1 MGEMADVHTRHQH
14 EKFSPETNV
23 TIHHAECILQIPL
36 SAFPSTQLQS
46 ASIIPSMNSP
56 KLLLVL
62 LGFSLSNSE
71 LSAADKPNIVLFLV
85 DDMGAMDTSL
95 PFLTD
100 EKGTPVKHPLNRF
113 YRTPNMERLAAQG
126 SRFSQFYAQSVCS
139 PTRISIMTGQNAT
152 RHKTTNWIKPKSNNR
167 SKFTPANWNWTGLTK
182 SSLTLA
188 HLLAQS
194 GYQNIHVGKGHFGPY
209 DHEGQNPLNLGFH
222 VNIGGDSIGQPGS
235 YYGKRNYGN
244 KVKGQDE
251 KNTYGV
257 SHLTDYHGSDTFL
270 TEALTIEA
278 KKAVSQSTEEKKPFY
293 LYMAHYALH
302 APFNSD
308 ARFAKNYLKS
318 GKPKNAQAYAT
329 LVEGMDKSL
338 GDLLDHLNALGVA
351 EDTLVLFLGDNGG
364 DAPLGGAH
372 DYGSSAPLR
381 GKKGAHYE
389 GGTRAPFIA
398 AWAKPNPAN
407 PHQKRLPI
415 SQGTTQTQLAT
426 VMDLFPTI
434 LNLVGQEIP
443 KDHPIDAHDLKAQ
456 FNGTPNPD
464 RPEIFLSHF
473 PHEHRSDYYTGFR
486 HGDWKLIYHYPVG
499 KQTRR
504 YELFN
509 LRTDPFEKADLSTKN
524 PAELKRLF
532 SEMTAHLKA
541 QGALFP
547 VAADGRKI
555 TPVAP

>member
-1 MGEMADVHTRHQH
+1 MKLFLTL
-14 EKFSPETNV
+14 SL
-23 TIHHAECILQIPL
+23 ILHC
-36 SAFPSTQLQS
+36 S
-46 ASIIPSMNSP
+46 
-56 KLLLVL
+56 LLAVQ
-62 LGFSLSNSE
+62 
-71 LSAADKPNIVLFLV
+71 KPNVVLFLV

-100 EKGTPVKHPLNRF
+100 EKGIPVKHPLNHF

-126 SRFSQFYAQSVCS
+126 TRFSQFYAQSVCS

-152 RHKTTNWIKPKSNNR
+152 RHRTTNWIRPAGNNR
-167 SKFTPANWNWTGLTK
+167 SKFTSVDWNWNGLTK
-182 SSLTLA
+182 SSLTLSR
-188 HLLAQS
+188 LLAES

-209 DHEGQNPLNLGFH
+209 DHEGQDPLNLGFH

-235 YYGKRNYGN
+235 YYGEKNYGN
-244 KVKGQDE
+244 EVKGKDDTA
-251 KNTYGV
+251 NTYGV
-257 SHLTDYHGSDTFL
+257 SHLTNYHGSDTFL
-270 TEALTIEA
+270 SEALTIEA
-278 KKAVSQSTEEKKPFY
+278 KKAVTHATEEKKPFY

-302 APFNSD
+302 APFHSD
-308 ARFAKNYLKS
+308 PRFAKNYLES
-318 GKPKNAQAYAT
+318 GKPKKAQAYAT

-338 GDLLDHLNALGVA
+338 GDLLDHLNSLGVG

-398 AWAKPNPAN
+398 AWAKPNPSN
-407 PHQKRLPI
+407 PHQKKLPI
-415 SQGTTQTQLAT
+415 AQGVTQTQLAT

-443 KDHPIDAHDLKAQ
+443 NDHPIDAHDLKAQ
-456 FNGTPNPD
+456 FTGTPNPA

-473 PHEHRSDYYTGFR
+473 PHEHRSNYYTGFR
-486 HGDWKLIYHYPVG
+486 NGDWKLIYHYPVG
-499 KQTRR
+499 KQRLR

-509 LRTDPFEKADLSTKN
+509 LRADPFEKENLSTKN
-524 PAELKRLF
+524 PTELKRLF
-532 SEMTAHLKA
+532 AEMMTHLKA

-547 VAADGRKI
+547 VADGREVL
-555 TPVAP
+555 PVAP